1 MKFTRVLTC
10 ITFSALV
17 NAADF
22 LDGVKR
28 AEYFEVT
35 DYNVPTFEVTM
46 PAKEYEEMKSII
58 QQPTGIGGGI
68 GGQWPGIGGGQWPGI
83 GGQGGWPVNQGGQGG
98 WPGAQ
103 QPGNG
108 GWFGGWKKK
117 RELQKREAEEEKLL
131 EKRQQQGGAMDA
143 TKKDFKTKNASLVF
157 TLNGEAQSFEKV
169 TFSLAGVSSQ
179 YYKRQAFNIKIGN
192 KQLLYGRKQFRIRS
206 DAREPTMI
214 RSKLFCDVMGRL
226 GLKNAMSANY
236 IKLSING
243 EDLGFYVIMDSLKLS
258 YVEIEYGDVKSTNL
272 LQCKDLNAFLTSS
285 SGTTCMSENEDN
297 PDTSAFKQLLS
308 QLDRANSISQME
320 SYFDYENFLKVTILE
335 WLTGSWDHYTLFG
348 HNYNVYKIPNGK
360 WEVSLYDFDATWG
373 QDLGLGLML
382 GGPRSISANNVNSWP
397 NAKYE
402 EWIQTQKQ
410 HPLSVI
416 MQDKNLFL
424 KNLQYIL
431 DKAFNPALLFE
442 RIDIL
447 KEFITPYV
455 RETKSKGLGNLNP
468 SSVCSDYTFD
478 EFNKSSEFTTIDNQ
492 FIGSPS
498 HSYGLKQW
506 ILDKYRF
513 VCKNYSVTCD
523 QRYLNG
529 QLPTSTK
536 PSVPVNTRKPNP
548 TGTNNGGNNENGGNG
563 GNDSCW
569 ATSLGYKCCSNPN
582 TESVY
587 EDESGEW
594 GVENNDWCGIIKA
607 VPCWA
612 EKLGYKCCSSCV
624 QVYYDD
630 QDGRWGVENNDWCGI
645 PTNC

>member
-1 MKFTRVLTC
+1 MKFSRVLTC

-17 NAADF
+17 SADF

-28 AEYFEVT
+28 AEFFERT
-35 DYNVPTFEVTM
+35 DNSVPTFAVTM
-46 PAKEYEEMKSII
+46 PDAEYQKLKSVI
-58 QQPTGIGGGI
+58 QQPSGMGGG
-68 GGQWPGIGGGQWPGI
+68 GGFNWGQPGG
-83 GGQGGWPVNQGGQGG
+83 QGGQGG
-98 WPGAQ
+98 FNWG
-103 QPGNG
+103 QPGGQGGQGGFNWGQPGGQGGQQGG
-108 GWFGGWKKK
+108 GWFGGWRKK
-117 RELQKREAEEEKLL
+117 RELQKREAEEKKML
-131 EKRQQQGGAMDA
+131 EKRQQQVSVMDS
-143 TKKDFKTKNASLVF
+143 TKKDFKYKDASLVF
-157 TLNGEAQSFEKV
+157 TLDGEAQSFEKV

-179 YYKRQAFNIKIGN
+179 YYKRQAFNIKIGK

-258 YVEIEYGDVKSTNL
+258 YVEIEYGDVNSTNL

-285 SGTTCMSENEDN
+285 SGTTCLSENEDN
-297 PDTSAFKQLLS
+297 PDTSAFKQFLS
-308 QLDRANSISQME
+308 QLDSANSVSQMAQ
-320 SYFDYENFLKVTILE
+320 YFDYENFLRVTILE

-382 GGPRSISANNVNSWP
+382 GGPRSISANNVSTWP

-424 KNLQYIL
+424 KNLQDIL
-431 DKAFNPALLFE
+431 DTAFNPAILYE
-442 RIDIL
+442 RIDEL

-478 EFNKSSEFTTIDNQ
+478 EFNKNSEFTTIDNV

-523 QRYLNG
+523 QRYING
-529 QLPTSTK
+529 LPTSTK
-536 PSVPVNTRKPNP
+536 PKKTTTTTRKSNP
-548 TGTNNGGNNENGGNG
+548 TTPTYNGP
-563 GNDSCW
+563 CW

-594 GVENNDWCGIIKA
+594 GVENNDWCGIVKA
-607 VPCWA
+607 QPCWS
-612 EKLGYKCCSSCV
+612 EKLGYKCCSTCT
-624 QVYYDD
+624 QVYYND
-630 QDGRWGVENNDWCGI
+630 QDGSWGVENNDWCGI